1 MRSSLRTALLVLAG
15 ALCLALPAAAPA
27 ADQIFWT
34 DYTNGTVGR
43 ADLAGGNGATFAGLG
58 GPYGIAVDAAAGKLY
73 VGEYDADRVS
83 SLNLDGSGLAP
94 VYADADVVDASWGM
108 SFDPLSGRL
117 FWASDSGASN
127 DKLSSV
133 KTDGTGGG
141 VFLGGVPQLD
151 DPVSPVVDPL
161 GNRIYW
167 VNYAGASLNVG
178 FADLATG
185 ANPGTITLS
194 GDCTAQPFTA
204 VYTVAVDPAR
214 GRLIVGGLRSG
225 TPARAR
231 AVVAALDGSGCTA
244 ILDEI
249 VGSGSGVEGVALDTD
264 TGKVYLAAP
273 PKILVHTL
281 GTPGAT
287 ELDVSPATPAYTSY
301 PALLKTPAGTAAV
314 TPSAAQV
321 GATLTCSAQWSIG
334 TPSASLYR
342 SPSSATTFAW
352 TRDGADIAGAN
363 AATYAPGAPGAY
375 ACRATA
381 SNGAGAG
388 SATSPS
394 VAVTAPPAA
403 APPLTPAPAGAARL
417 TISVRASTSKLKR
430 SGKVTLRIRTTNTGT
445 IAATK
450 VKVCL
455 KAPKA
460 FRLSGRKAK
469 ACATRSS
476 LAAGASSTRSI
487 SVTAGRKPGTF
498 RIGATA
504 EAANAAKVSV
514 SNQRRATLR
523 VR

>member
-1 MRSSLRTALLVLAG
+1 MRSSLRTALLVLTG

-194 GDCTAQPFTA
+194 GDCTAQ
-204 VYTVAVDPAR
+204 
-214 GRLIVGGLRSG
+214 
-225 TPARAR
+225 
-231 AVVAALDGSGCTA
+231 
-244 ILDEI
+244 
-249 VGSGSGVEGVALDTD
+249 
-264 TGKVYLAAP
+264 
-273 PKILVHTL
+273 
-281 GTPGAT
+281 
-287 ELDVSPATPAYTSY
+287 
-301 PALLKTPAGTAAV
+301 
-314 TPSAAQV
+314 
-321 GATLTCSAQWSIG
+321 
-334 TPSASLYR
+334 
-342 SPSSATTFAW
+342 
-352 TRDGADIAGAN
+352 
-363 AATYAPGAPGAY
+363 
-375 ACRATA
+375 
-381 SNGAGAG
+381 
-388 SATSPS
+388 
-394 VAVTAPPAA
+394 
-403 APPLTPAPAGAARL
+403 
-417 TISVRASTSKLKR
+417 
-430 SGKVTLRIRTTNTGT
+430 
-445 IAATK
+445 
-450 VKVCL
+450 
-455 KAPKA
+455 
-460 FRLSGRKAK
+460 
-469 ACATRSS
+469 
-476 LAAGASSTRSI
+476 
-487 SVTAGRKPGTF
+487 
-498 RIGATA
+498 
-504 EAANAAKVSV
+504 
-514 SNQRRATLR
+514 
-523 VR
+523 